1 MPAQKEARKAVE
13 LETVSIDI
21 ARDTLGDLA
30 TRAGFK
36 DERILISR
44 YGQPLV
50 ALIGLADL
58 GRLQSLDAA

>member
-1 MPAQKEARKAVE
+1 MPAENEDRKTVE
-13 LETVSIDI
+13 LEIVAIDV

-44 YGQPLV
+44 HGKPLV
-50 ALIGLADL
+50 ALIGMPDL
-58 GRLQSLDAA
+58 ERLQSLDAA